1 MRLNLTIDP
10 DLDAAPPGTHISERR
25 ISRAESQWAK
35 RMAQEFKAGKARKAE
50 EQTTRK
56 GFALNCGQTPRTFI
70 AWRSVCAEEGRY
82 KAFGAEVESKA
93 MLGGVR
99 GRNRQRLAA
108 S

>member
-1 MRLNLTIDP
+1 MMRLNLTIDP
-10 DLDAAPPGTHISERR
+10 DLDGAPPGTHISERR
-25 ISRAESQWAK
+25 ISTAESEWAK
-35 RMAQEFKAGKARKAE
+35 RRAQEFKAGKGE

-70 AWRSVCAEEGRY
+70 AWQSVCAEEGCYR
-82 KAFGAEVESKA
+82 ALGAEVESKA
-93 MLGGVR
+93 MSGGVR